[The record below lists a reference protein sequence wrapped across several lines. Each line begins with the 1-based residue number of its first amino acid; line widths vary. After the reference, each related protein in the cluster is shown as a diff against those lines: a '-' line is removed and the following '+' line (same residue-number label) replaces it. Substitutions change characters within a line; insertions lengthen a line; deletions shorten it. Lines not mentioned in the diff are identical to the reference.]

1 MSYIFNRGVLLKE
14 LEKHNI
20 KAELDT
26 QEHIDHALVELAQ
39 QICNSDN
46 FLGAGIDRS
55 AFYCSNKTVLKVSK
69 QYYVD
74 YEDNVAREDYYDDYG
89 YDEEDSEYGWEFN
102 NLDLVETSTEK
113 THQSEVEI
121 KNFIQ
126 ASLLDKIKDHIF
138 KIYAATTN
146 GAVMLVERCAIGDYD
161 YNKIAEAGEAFSQVY
176 EDVHENNLGINSKNN
191 IVLIDLGFEED
202 WYKICEHYNVT
213 PRIIKFKS
221 NWNKR
226 RKPLFLILGK
236 NYVIIIIIGKGAF
249 YEYLFSGRYFYNRR

>member
-1 MSYIFNRGVLLKE
+1 MSYIFNRGMLLKE
-14 LEKHNI
+14 LENHNI

-26 QEHIDHALVELAQ
+26 PEHIDHALVELAQ

-69 QYYVD
+69 QYYID
-74 YEDNVAREDYYDDYG
+74 SEDEVAREDYYSNYG
-89 YDEEDSEYGWEFN
+89 YDEEDIEYGWELN
-102 NLDLVETSTEK
+102 NLDLAETSTQK

-126 ASLLDKIKDHIF
+126 ASILDKIKDHIF

-146 GAVMLVERCAIGDYD
+146 GAIMLVERCKREKYD
-161 YNKIAEAGEAFSQVY
+161 YNMFVVAGEEFGQVY
-176 EDVHENNLGINSKNN
+176 EDVHENNLGVNSKNN

-202 WYKICEHYNVT
+202 WYKICEHYEVA

-221 NWNKR
+221 N
-226 RKPLFLILGK
+226 
-236 NYVIIIIIGKGAF
+236 
-249 YEYLFSGRYFYNRR
+249 